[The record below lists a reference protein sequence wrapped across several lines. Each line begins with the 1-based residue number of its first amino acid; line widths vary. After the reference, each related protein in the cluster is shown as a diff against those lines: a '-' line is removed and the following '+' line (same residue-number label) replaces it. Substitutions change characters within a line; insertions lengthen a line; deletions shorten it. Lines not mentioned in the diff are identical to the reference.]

1 MLTRKQQFLRLRSKR
16 GFSSNTYKVKKNV
29 TFNNKVCVHEIPSR
43 KDLFAENLIIEI
55 WYTPLEY
62 KLFKTMFFYD

>member
-1 MLTRKQQFLRLRSKR
+1 MLTRKQKFLRLKPKR
-16 GFSSNTYKVKKNV
+16 GFIFDNNIITKSV
-29 TFNNKVCVHEIPSR
+29 TFNNLVQVYEIPSR

-62 KLFKTMFFYD
+62 KLFKNMFFYD